1 MKNIG
6 VGCGVIILNNNKILL
21 GLRNSDPLLADCD
34 LHEEDSWT
42 MPGGSINY
50 NESFEDAGIRETK
63 EETDLDIK
71 DPKVICVQVDKNK
84 FAHYVSVGMIAKNF
98 SGEVKVME
106 PNEIIKWEW
115 FDINSLPSN
124 IFSASRKTIDCYL
137 KHKFY
142 IKDDSML

>member
-34 LHEEDSWT
+34 LHEEDNWT

-71 DPKVICVQVDKNK
+71 DPKVICVQVDKNE

-137 KHKFY
+137 KNKFY